1 MVGVNIMVR
10 IIKNFIKLFIF
21 MTIFVLV
28 IYKAYTTRAFINLDV
43 PNNPESISVLVNK
56 DCMLKDSYV
65 PSDLIV
71 PKVNFSKNITRERK
85 LIRREAG
92 EALEKLCEAAKKE
105 NVNLYMECGYTS
117 YKTQEK
123 LIEKMDKKEKAE
135 DDEYIATPG
144 ANEHQTGL
152 AIDITNNDSENGDNK
167 VEFSQTKEGQWLAKN
182 CYEYGFI
189 LRYPVGKENVTGYKY
204 KPWHIRYV
212 GRDIS
217 RVIEARNITLEEY
230 IRGW

>member
-1 MVGVNIMVR
+1 MVR

-65 PSDLIV
+65 PSDLVV
-71 PKVNFSKNITRERK
+71 PKVDFSKSITCERK
-85 LIRREAG
+85 LIKREAG
-92 EALEKLCEAAKKE
+92 EALEKLCEAAKKQ
-105 NVNLYMECGYTS
+105 NVNLYIECGYIS
-117 YKTQEK
+117 YKSQEI
-123 LIEKMDKKEKAE
+123 LIKKMGKEEEAE
-135 DDEYIATPG
+135 DDKYVATPG

-152 AIDITNNDSENGDNK
+152 AIDITNNDGENSYNK
-167 VEFSQTKEGQWLAKN
+167 VKFSETKEGQWLAKN

-189 LRYPVGKENVTGYKY
+189 LRYPQGKENVTGYKY

-212 GRDIS
+212 GKDIS
-217 RVIEARNITLEEY
+217 RVIQAKNITLEEY